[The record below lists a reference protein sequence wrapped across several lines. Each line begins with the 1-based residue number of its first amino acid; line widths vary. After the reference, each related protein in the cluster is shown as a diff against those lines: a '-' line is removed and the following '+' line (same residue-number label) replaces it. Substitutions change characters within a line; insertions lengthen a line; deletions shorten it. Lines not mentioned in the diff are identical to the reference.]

1 MQRDHALA
9 RLRASG
15 EIFDFV
21 IVGGGASG
29 LGAAVDAAARGH
41 RVALIERDDFAKG
54 TSSRSTK
61 LVHGGVRYLGQ
72 GNISLVK
79 SALRE
84 RGLLLRNAPHLA
96 HATAFVIPNYSW
108 WGGPYYAFGLM
119 LYDLLAGRLSLGRST
134 WLSRA
139 ETVKHLPTVETKGLA
154 SGVLYYDGQFDDAR
168 LAINLAQTAVEKG
181 ATLVN
186 YCACVGLTKERG
198 VVNGVLARDRET
210 GAEFVIRARAVINA
224 TGVFVDE
231 LRKFDEP
238 AAAPMVT
245 VSQGVHVV
253 LPREFLPGTSA
264 LMIPKTADGRVLFA
278 IPWHDRVVVGTT
290 DTPGV
295 TPSAE
300 PRALP
305 DEIEFILEHA
315 RKYLTRDPGE
325 CDVLSVFAGLRPLV
339 TRQGAGSTA
348 ALSRDHTIAISP
360 GKLITLTGG
369 KWTTYRKMA
378 EDVIDQAE
386 RVAGLAHTPS
396 PTAELAIHG
405 APEVGRVCDPPSD
418 AQDVKGRI
426 TDPSS
431 HSIYGSDA
439 PALAA
444 LTQSESGLEAPLVA
458 GLPIRCGEVL
468 WHARHEMARTV
479 EDVLA
484 RRTRALLLDARG
496 SIASAPVVARL
507 LARELGRDSAW
518 IEAQVTAYATLA
530 RGYLLRDAARPELV
544 GGREVSAHSAT
555 P

>member
-1 MQRDHALA
+1 MQRESCLQRIQAND
-9 RLRASG
+9 
-15 EIFDFV
+15 EIFDV
-21 IVGGGASG
+21 VVVGGGASG

-108 WGGPYYAFGLM
+108 WGGPYYAFGLT
-119 LYDLLAGRLSLGRST
+119 LYDLLAGRLSLGRSK

-139 ETVKHLPTVETKGLA
+139 ETVEHLPTVETKELA

-181 ATLVN
+181 ASLVN
-186 YCACVGLTKERG
+186 YCACVGLTKNHG

-210 GAEFVIRARAVINA
+210 GVEFVIRARVVINA

-231 LRKFDEP
+231 LRRFDEP
-238 AAAPMVT
+238 AAAPMLT

-278 IPWHDRVVVGTT
+278 IPWHDKVVVGTT
-290 DTPGV
+290 DTPGII
-295 TPSAE
+295 PSAE

-305 DEIEFILEHA
+305 DEIAFIMEHA

-325 CDVLSVFAGLRPLV
+325 RDVLSVFAGLRPLV

-386 RVAGLAHTPS
+386 RVAGMAHTPS
-396 PTAELAIHG
+396 PTAELPIHG
-405 APEVGRVCDPPSD
+405 APEVGRV
-418 AQDVKGRI
+418 
-426 TDPSS
+426 TDPTYL
-431 HSIYGSDA
+431 SIYGSDA
-439 PALAA
+439 AAIAA
-444 LTQSESGLEAPLVA
+444 LTQSESGLDAPLVA
-458 GLPIRCGEVL
+458 GLPNRCGEVL

-496 SIASAPVVARL
+496 SIAAAPVVARL
-507 LARELGRDSAW
+507 LALELGRDTAW
-518 IEAQVTAYATLA
+518 IDAQVATYTTLA

-544 GGREVSAHSAT
+544 AAPKFSAHSGA

>member
-1 MQRDHALA
+1 MN
-9 RLRASG
+9 RLRAGG
-15 EIFDFV
+15 EVFDVV

-41 RVALIERDDFAKG
+41 RVALIERDDFAQG

-61 LVHGGVRYLGQ
+61 LVHGGVRYLRQ
-72 GNISLVK
+72 GNLALVK
-79 SALRE
+79 MALRE

-96 HATAFVIPNYSW
+96 HAMAFVIPNYSW
-108 WGGPYYAFGLM
+108 WDGAYYTLGLTA
-119 LYDLLAGRLSLGRST
+119 YDLLAGRWSLGRSQR
-134 WLSRA
+134 LSRA
-139 ETVKHLPTVETKGLA
+139 ETAGHLPTVETKGLA
-154 SGVLYYDGQFDDAR
+154 GGVLYYDGQFDDAR
-168 LAINLAQTAVEKG
+168 LAINLAQTAVEHG

-210 GAEFVIRARAVINA
+210 GVEFAIRARAVINA

-238 AAAPMVT
+238 AAVPMVT

-295 TPSAE
+295 APSAE

-305 DEIEFILEHA
+305 HEIEFILEHA

-325 CDVLSVFAGLRPLV
+325 RDVLSVFAGLRPLV
-339 TRQGAGSTA
+339 TREGKSTTA

-360 GKLITLTGG
+360 GRLITLTGG

-378 EDVIDQAE
+378 EDVIDRAE

-396 PTAELAIHG
+396 PTAGLAIHG
-405 APEVGRVCDPPSD
+405 ATQAVDGPPHM
-418 AQDVKGRI
+418 R
-426 TDPSS
+426 T
-431 HSIYGSDA
+431 YGSDA
-439 PALAA
+439 AGVMALAKTEPQ
-444 LTQSESGLEAPLVA
+444 LDQPLVA
-458 GLPIRCGEVL
+458 GLPMRQSEVL

-496 SIASAPVVARL
+496 SIAAAPTVARL
-507 LARELGRDSAW
+507 LAAELKRDAAW
-518 IEAQVTAYATLA
+518 IDAQVAAYTALA
-530 RGYLLRDAARPELV
+530 RGYLLRDSTRPELV
-544 GGREVSAHSAT
+544 GGTEVSAHSAA